1 MTLRHENS
9 RSSGG
14 TRRRVYG
21 LIPGL
26 LAAFILVL
34 PGPVLTGIY
43 KWTDAD
49 GNVHYGER
57 PPPDAQSRELPSAP
71 PPPEADVM
79 RSQERLDRLL
89 ERQQRSEQL
98 RQEDQVR
105 EAQEE
110 EQAARLAADRRQRCI
125 AARNQMHRLR
135 MQRAIYTIDEQGERV
150 YLDDEARSRL
160 IELRQRE
167 IEAFCD

>member
-1 MTLRHENS
+1 MTLWHES
-9 RSSGG
+9 YRSTGG

-21 LIPGL
+21 LNPGL

-34 PGPVLTGIY
+34 PGTVFAGIY
-43 KWTDAD
+43 KWTDAH
-49 GNVHYGER
+49 GNVHYGEH
-57 PPPDAQSRELPSAP
+57 PPPDAQTRELPPAP
-71 PPPEADVM
+71 PPPEADVV

-98 RQEDQVR
+98 RQEDRVR

-110 EQAARLAADRRQRCI
+110 EQAARLAAERRQRCI
-125 AARNQMHRLR
+125 DARNQMHRLR

-150 YLDDEARSRL
+150 YLDDAARSRL

-167 IEAFCD
+167 IEASCD

>member
-1 MTLRHENS
+1 MKSRHESS
-9 RSSGG
+9 RSTGG
-14 TRRRVYG
+14 ARGRAYG
-21 LIPGL
+21 PIRGL
-26 LAAFILVL
+26 LAALILIL
-34 PGPVLTGIY
+34 TGPVFAGIY

-49 GNVHYGER
+49 GNVHYGEH
-57 PPPDAQSRELPSAP
+57 PPPEAQTRELPAAP
-71 PPPEADVM
+71 PPPEADVL

-98 RQEDQVR
+98 RQEDRVR
-105 EAQEE
+105 QAQEE
-110 EQAARLAADRRQRCI
+110 EQAARLAAERRQNCI

-135 MQRAIYTIDEQGERV
+135 MQRAIYTIDEQGGRV

-167 IEAFCD
+167 VEAFCD

>member
-1 MTLRHENS
+1 MKLRQES
-9 RSSGG
+9 FRSTGG
-14 TRRRVYG
+14 ARG
-21 LIPGL
+21 PIHGL
-26 LAAFILVL
+26 LAALILFL
-34 PGPVLTGIY
+34 PGPVVAGIY

-49 GNVHYGER
+49 GNVHYGEH
-57 PPPDAQSRELPSAP
+57 PPPEAQTREMPSAT
-71 PPPEADVM
+71 PPPEADVLH
-79 RSQERLDRLL
+79 SQERLDRLL

-98 RQEDQVR
+98 RQEDRVR
-105 EAQEE
+105 QAQEE
-110 EQAARLAADRRQRCI
+110 EQAARLAAERRQRCI
-125 AARNQMHRLR
+125 DARNQMHRLR